1 MKGIN
6 SLCVMCVSTNESRVC
21 GWLPTNE
28 SGEVLPA
35 VFATE
40 REVTVVTQHPPVH
53 PAETLQTDGLRLIV
67 GTNTGG
73 GVLQD
78 QLETAI
84 SSSHPQQR
92 VSAHLIRFDVSGGH
106 DIPAHPLLVLD
117 DEGEADV
124 VGGEV
129 GGEVGGTGGQTALGR
144 GGGCRALTEVTF
156 F

>member
-1 MKGIN
+1 M
-6 SLCVMCVSTNESRVC
+6 
-21 GWLPTNE
+21 
-28 SGEVLPA
+28 
-35 VFATE
+35 
-40 REVTVVTQHPPVH
+40 VTQHTPVH
-53 PAETLQTDGLRLIV
+53 PAEALETDCLRLIV

-117 DEGEADV
+117 DEGEADL
-124 VGGEV
+124 VGVEV
-129 GGEVGGTGGQTALGR
+129 GGEVVRAGGQVTLGTAGVSE
-144 GGGCRALTEVTF
+144 ALTEVTF
-156 F
+156 L